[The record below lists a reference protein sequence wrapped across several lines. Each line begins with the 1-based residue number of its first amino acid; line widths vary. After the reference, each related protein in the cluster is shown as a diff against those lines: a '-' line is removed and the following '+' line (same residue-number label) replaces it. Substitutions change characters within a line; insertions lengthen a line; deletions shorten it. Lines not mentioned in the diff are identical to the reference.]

1 MITIA
6 VKLLGSLREGR
17 ENSTM
22 NLEFRDGA
30 TVAELITRLKS
41 LDIDPDSDQII
52 ISLDGRGI
60 HQYQLEHPLQTGDE
74 VIVFPNISGG

>member
-1 MITIA
+1 MIAIT
-6 VKLLGSLREGR
+6 VKLLGSLRQGR
-17 ENSTM
+17 ENSPM

-30 TVAELITRLKS
+30 TVADLITRLEA
-41 LDIDPDSDQII
+41 LDIDLDSDQVI

-60 HQYQLEHPLQTGDE
+60 HQYPLEHPLQTGNE